1 MTGMPIRNTQ
11 RRYTTTNAPPPFEP
25 ARYGNFQTLPSPTA
39 DPVTA
44 RMKAMRDDQC
54 PCREVRLAPPPGW
67 VTMDSGPCPFDEA
80 AIFIQLLESD
90 NHD

>member
-1 MTGMPIRNTQ
+1 
-11 RRYTTTNAPPPFEP
+11 
-25 ARYGNFQTLPSPTA
+25 
-39 DPVTA
+39 
-44 RMKAMRDDQC
+44 
-54 PCREVRLAPPPGW
+54 VRLAPPPGW